1 MRGTK
6 VGLMGKRF
14 GFCYGFI
21 ESERVCYILLAK
33 TLKFNIKENEDAAWN
48 LGITLLSIDKCL
60 HMTYNCIL
68 LARKQRI
75 EMSSVYLLHV
85 SIVPPSIHAIVN
97 LSAG

>member
-1 MRGTK
+1 MVLLR
-6 VGLMGKRF
+6 R
-14 GFCYGFI
+14 
-21 ESERVCYILLAK
+21 ERLCYILLAK

-60 HMTYNCIL
+60 HISYNCIL

-75 EMSSVYLLHV
+75 EMSPVYLLHV

>member
-1 MRGTK
+1 MVLLR
-6 VGLMGKRF
+6 R
-14 GFCYGFI
+14 
-21 ESERVCYILLAK
+21 ERVCYILLAK

-85 SIVPPSIHAIVN
+85 SIVPPSIHAIVVICRIKQFLMQVLDK
-97 LSAG
+97 LSYYL

>member
-1 MRGTK
+1 M
-6 VGLMGKRF
+6 GLMGKRF

-21 ESERVCYILLAK
+21 ETWKGVLYILLAK